1 MRVSKNQYSEMTGN
15 SSPASPIWKDLFMA
29 FIFGGFICTV
39 GQFLNQ
45 FYMSNFDL
53 DKKTAGTWT
62 SITLIAI
69 SSLLTALNWYGNI
82 AKHAGAGTIV
92 PITGFSNSITAPA
105 IEFKSE
111 NGKLFIKTPVDAN
124 YMVMATQDSG
134 SVKQNVYEE
143 LSLRSLYTI
152 NETRIVVPE
161 GLIVL
166 HILFST
172 MASRL

>member
-1 MRVSKNQYSEMTGN
+1 MKVSKNQYSKMAGD

-45 FYMSNFDL
+45 FYMSSFEL
-53 DKKTAGTWT
+53 DKKTASTWT

-111 NGKLFIKTPVDAN
+111 GHIFGIGAKMFIMAGPVIVYGTIASII
-124 YMVMATQDSG
+124 YG
-134 SVKQNVYEE
+134 SIVWIFG
-143 LSLRSLYTI
+143 LY
-152 NETRIVVPE
+152 
-161 GLIVL
+161 
-166 HILFST
+166 
-172 MASRL
+172 

>member
-53 DKKTAGTWT
+53 DKKTASTWT

-111 NGKLFIKTPVDAN
+111 GQVFGIGAKMFIMAGPVI
-124 YMVMATQDSG
+124 
-134 SVKQNVYEE
+134 VYGTIA
-143 LSLRSLYTI
+143 SIVYGFIVYIFGLY
-152 NETRIVVPE
+152 
-161 GLIVL
+161 
-166 HILFST
+166 
-172 MASRL
+172 

>member
-111 NGKLFIKTPVDAN
+111 GQVFGIGAKMFIMAGPVI
-124 YMVMATQDSG
+124 
-134 SVKQNVYEE
+134 VYGTIA
-143 LSLRSLYTI
+143 SIVYGFIVWIFGLY
-152 NETRIVVPE
+152 
-161 GLIVL
+161 
-166 HILFST
+166 
-172 MASRL
+172 